1 MRPQPQDIALGAQRW
16 RVRPLTVAQVQAIE
30 PLLFAGEAA
39 GTVATAVAILRI
51 ALARDHAAA
60 AAELDE
66 VEAGAPEISAALGVV
81 LRLGG
86 FLPAGVAAPGEAGAG
101 ATPATPKPA
110 NSTAAASTGAPFTP
124 G

>member
-1 MRPQPQDIALGAQRW
+1 MRQQPQEVELGERRW

-30 PLLFAGEAA
+30 PLLFAQGTA

-51 ALARDHAAA
+51 ALARDHADAA
-60 AAELDE
+60 AGLDE
-66 VEAGAPEISAALGVV
+66 VEAGAPEISAALGTV

-86 FLPAGVAAPGEAGAG
+86 FLPAGDAAPGEAGAG
-101 ATPATPKPA
+101 ATPAASTP
-110 NSTAAASTGAPFTP
+110 AASTGAPSTP